1 MGEAGNRALIVQ
13 SALEAAVTGD
23 RVAARKALLANPLVG
38 DYRVVGP
45 LLEALL
51 EASRPW
57 LPRFFP
63 GP

>member
-1 MGEAGNRALIVQ
+1 V
-13 SALEAAVTGD
+13 EAAVTGD

>member
-1 MGEAGNRALIVQ
+1 VQ
-13 SALEAAVTGD
+13 QAKAYERLAVEAAVTGD
-23 RVAARKALLANPLVG
+23 RAVARKALLANPLVG
-38 DYRVVGP
+38 SYRVAAP

-51 EASRPW
+51 EASRPY